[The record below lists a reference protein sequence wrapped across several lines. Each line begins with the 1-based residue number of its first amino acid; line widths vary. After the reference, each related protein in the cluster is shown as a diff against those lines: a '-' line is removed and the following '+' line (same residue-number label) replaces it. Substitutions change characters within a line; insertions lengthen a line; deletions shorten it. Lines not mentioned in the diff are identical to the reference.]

1 MGAFVLR
8 QIGQYPG
15 AWCYLAVVIWLAI
28 ALPGKA
34 TCEFFSAPQRFNTQT
49 DGDTIIIGAQPDRR
63 YKVILSRYDDAALAE
78 IRACIPDA
86 FATRSRIGP
95 YIQVGSFENRRD
107 AETIRRILQ
116 KEGYPVRTSYA
127 Q

>member
-1 MGAFVLR
+1 MAAFAFR
-8 QIGQYPG
+8 QIGQYLG
-15 AWCYLAVVIWLAI
+15 AWCYLVVIIWLAI

-34 TCEFFSAPQRFNTQT
+34 ACEFFSTPQRFNTQT
-49 DGDTIIIGAQPDRR
+49 EGDIIIIGAQPNRR
-63 YKVILSRYDDAALAE
+63 YQVILGGQNSAALAE

-107 AETIRRILQ
+107 AETVRRILR
-116 KEGYPVRTSYA
+116 KEGYQVRVNYA
-127 Q
+127 H